1 MYLYQTIET
10 SKQFNAYA
18 DLPSYIPSNLNN
30 NLPLRDY
37 QKEAFQNFITYFE
50 NEQIVAKPCQ
60 TLFHMATGSG
70 KTLIMAGLI
79 LYLYKKGYRNFLFFV
94 NSTTIIKKTKD
105 NFLSSGSSKYLFNKM
120 INIDGKNIKIN
131 EVSNFQNVDKNDIN
145 ICFYTVQGLHL
156 DINFSRENKI
166 SIDDFVDTPVVLIS
180 DEAHHINVDTT
191 SKKVNN
197 EELEL
202 LKSWEHSVN
211 MIFHTNVNNV
221 MLEFTATC
229 DLENPNI
236 KSKYL
241 DKIIFN
247 YPLSKFREDG
257 YSKEIETL
265 QSDVNIKTRMIQA
278 ILISQYRLKLFQ
290 DNKIFIKPVILFKSD
305 TITNSKVN
313 MQCFV
318 DTILNLSELELIK
331 IKETTT
337 NEILINAFSYFE
349 EHSISLMNLI
359 QELKEDFS
367 KEKCLSV
374 NDDDEADNYQLIV
387 NSLEDKNN
395 EYRAIFE
402 VKKLDEGWDVLNL
415 FDIVRLYETRDSKNG
430 KPGNKTIQEA
440 QLIGRGARYCP
451 FILDGYDEKYKRKF
465 DYDIT
470 NEMRI
475 CETLLYHCQFNSRY
489 ISELKT
495 ALKETGLIPENVL
508 QVKYILKDGF
518 KKTKFYTNG
527 LVFFNKKE
535 LKSRNNVK
543 SLPESIRQDLYEYSV
558 FTGKTYTENLFQ
570 DLSEYRSIDVNMNK
584 KEFSIS
590 DIYNYNKNL
599 VLSSLRKFPIYKFN
613 SLKSYFPNLE
623 SIEEFVTS
631 DSYLGSVKIV
641 LKYLDQYNNKNI
653 KDALVYVFN
662 KLISKITIMDEVYS
676 GTKEFESVNFRD
688 IFKDKVI
695 NISNPN
701 IDSVGI
707 SQAQVLDDEYKLD
720 LSNKDWYVY
729 NDNYGTTE
737 EKKFVKYFNDYIK
750 EFEDKYDNVY
760 LIRNER
766 VLKIYSFEDGERF
779 EPDYL
784 LILENDNKIED
795 KQYQIFIEPKGTH
808 LLQTDKWK
816 ENLLLSLKN
825 NSIPVTKFVDNKDYF
840 IWGLPFYNKENNL
853 VKFDNAIKEL
863 L

>member
-543 SLPESIRQDLYEYSV
+543 SLPESVRQDLYEYSV

-631 DSYLGSVKIV
+631 NSYLGSVKIV

>member
-1 MYLYQTIET
+1 
-10 SKQFNAYA
+10 
-18 DLPSYIPSNLNN
+18 
-30 NLPLRDY
+30 
-37 QKEAFQNFITYFE
+37 
-50 NEQIVAKPCQ
+50 
-60 TLFHMATGSG
+60 
-70 KTLIMAGLI
+70 
-79 LYLYKKGYRNFLFFV
+79 
-94 NSTTIIKKTKD
+94 
-105 NFLSSGSSKYLFNKM
+105 
-120 INIDGKNIKIN
+120 
-131 EVSNFQNVDKNDIN
+131 
-145 ICFYTVQGLHL
+145 
-156 DINFSRENKI
+156 
-166 SIDDFVDTPVVLIS
+166 
-180 DEAHHINVDTT
+180 
-191 SKKVNN
+191 
-197 EELEL
+197 
-202 LKSWEHSVN
+202 
-211 MIFHTNVNNV
+211 
-221 MLEFTATC
+221 
-229 DLENPNI
+229 
-236 KSKYL
+236 
-241 DKIIFN
+241 
-247 YPLSKFREDG
+247 
-257 YSKEIETL
+257 
-265 QSDVNIKTRMIQA
+265 
-278 ILISQYRLKLFQ
+278 
-290 DNKIFIKPVILFKSD
+290 
-305 TITNSKVN
+305 
-313 MQCFV
+313 
-318 DTILNLSELELIK
+318 
-331 IKETTT
+331 
-337 NEILINAFSYFE
+337 
-349 EHSISLMNLI
+349 
-359 QELKEDFS
+359 
-367 KEKCLSV
+367 
-374 NDDDEADNYQLIV
+374 
-387 NSLEDKNN
+387 
-395 EYRAIFE
+395 
-402 VKKLDEGWDVLNL
+402 
-415 FDIVRLYETRDSKNG
+415 
-430 KPGNKTIQEA
+430 
-440 QLIGRGARYCP
+440 
-451 FILDGYDEKYKRKF
+451 
-465 DYDIT
+465 
-470 NEMRI
+470 
-475 CETLLYHCQFNSRY
+475 
-489 ISELKT
+489 
-495 ALKETGLIPENVL
+495 
-508 QVKYILKDGF
+508 
-518 KKTKFYTNG
+518 
-527 LVFFNKKE
+527 
-535 LKSRNNVK
+535 
-543 SLPESIRQDLYEYSV
+543 
-558 FTGKTYTENLFQ
+558 
-570 DLSEYRSIDVNMNK
+570 MNK
-584 KEFSIS
+584 KEFNIS

>member
-543 SLPESIRQDLYEYSV
+543 SLPGSIRQDLYEYSV

>member
-543 SLPESIRQDLYEYSV
+543 SLPESIRQDLYEYSI

-570 DLSEYRSIDVNMNK
+570 DLSEYRNIDVNMNK

-631 DSYLGSVKIV
+631 NSYLGSVKIV

>member
-156 DINFSRENKI
+156 DINFSMENKI

-737 EKKFVKYFNDYIK
+737 EKKFVKYFNDYVK

>member
-584 KEFSIS
+584 KEFSIL

>member
-10 SKQFNAYA
+10 SKQFNAYT